1 MKIYSLI
8 AVALLLVVSVA
19 VSGCVERSNG
29 WGATVTP
36 AAVPTAVPSV
46 VPSPAPSLELQAF
59 SSWEE
64 AALFVR
70 EHSQN
75 YGYNTM
81 GSRALGAVAPTA
93 AEGVDAAK
101 DSGEVAQDYS
111 TTNVQVEGVD
121 EADLVKTD
129 GKYVYA
135 VVDGQ
140 IVIVEAFPPSSMR
153 VVATINDSQYSEV
166 YIEGGRLV
174 ALGATQFDWTPV
186 VRPLRE
192 KMGLIDGASVGAASG
207 GEAGVVSSDGA
218 VAKIAVMPQYWRSY
232 SQVIKVFDVNDA
244 ARPVELKN
252 VTFEG
257 SLVSSRMVGGKVYAV
272 FSSNA
277 GVVPRPVYAVDGVVA
292 ELVPGDILHLPNP
305 DGAQFTTVLGIDVN
319 DLTAR
324 ESKRIVL
331 TGYGSGV
338 YSSKENLYV
347 TNAGFGFEYAQWEP
361 YYAVLTPL
369 PEGVARDFNAVG
381 AFNVSKARQDGFK
394 LGVLQDYLESFGS
407 ADAAVLQQKVY
418 DAQAQ
423 LQQRVQRSQQTFIH
437 KFTLG
442 GEVAYAGAGSVPG
455 RVLNQFSMD
464 EKDGKLRIA
473 TTLDEIWVYDANGG
487 GKSEPSLNNVY
498 VLDEELKITGRLEA
512 LAAGERIYSARF
524 LGDRAFLVTFKRTD
538 PLFVLDLSDAYAP
551 KLLGELKI
559 PGYSDYLHPFDENHL
574 IGLGKDADDN
584 GLVKGVKLSLFD
596 VTDVAAPRETA
607 SFKIGDRGTE
617 SYALQ
622 DHKAFLFNAAR
633 NLLVIPVTVAEINAS
648 AYPQGA
654 PAFAY
659 GDYVFQG
666 AYVFNVTLGGFELR
680 GRVSHADGRQLE
692 SNGWY
697 WDYATNVKRALYIG
711 DFLYTLSGKFL
722 NSNGL
727 ATLERAGSVELPAAY
742 RVPMPEFR
750 GV

>member
-8 AVALLLVVSVA
+8 AVALLLVVSIV
-19 VSGCVERSNG
+19 VSGCVESGNG
-29 WGATVTP
+29 VVATATP
-36 AAVPTAVPSV
+36 TAIPTAVPSV
-46 VPSPAPSLELQAF
+46 TPSGDSLELQAF
-59 SSWEE
+59 SSWGE
-64 AALFVR
+64 AALFVK
-70 EHSQN
+70 EHAQN
-75 YGYNTM
+75 YGYAVM
-81 GSRALGAVAPTA
+81 GSRALGAMAPTA
-93 AEGVDAAK
+93 AEGVASAAK
-101 DSGEVAQDYS
+101 DSNEAAQDYS
-111 TTNVQVEGVD
+111 TTNVQVAGVD

-140 IVIVEAFPPSSMR
+140 VVIIAAFPPSAMR
-153 VVATINDSQYSEV
+153 VVAVINDSQYSEV
-166 YIEGGRLV
+166 YIAGGRLV
-174 ALGATQFDWTPV
+174 TFGATQFDWTPFV
-186 VRPLRE
+186 KPLTA
-192 KMGLIDGASVGAASG
+192 KMGLATGD
-207 GEAGVVSSDGA
+207 AGVATGGVVDA
-218 VAKIAVMPQYWRSY
+218 VAKVAMMPPYWRSY

-252 VTFEG
+252 ITFEG
-257 SLVSSRMVGGKVYAV
+257 NLVSSRMVGSKVYAV
-272 FSSNA
+272 FSSSA
-277 GVVPRPVYAVDGVVA
+277 GAVPRPVYAVDGVVA

-319 DLTAR
+319 DLTAG

-331 TGYGSGV
+331 TGYGGGV

-361 YYAVLTPL
+361 YYAVLSPL
-369 PEGVARDFNAVG
+369 PEGVARDFNAVD
-381 AFNVSKARQDGFK
+381 AFNVSKARRDGFK
-394 LGVLQDYLESFGS
+394 LGVLQDYLESFAS

-418 DAQAQ
+418 EAQAQ

-437 KFTLG
+437 KFALG
-442 GEVAYAGAGSVPG
+442 GEVAYLGAGSVPG

-498 VLDEELKITGRLEA
+498 VLDEELKIIGRLEA

-538 PLFVLDLSDAYAP
+538 PLFVLDLTDAYAP
-551 KLLGELKI
+551 KVLGELKI

-574 IGLGKDADDN
+574 IGLGKDADEN

-596 VTDVAAPRETA
+596 VTDVTAPKETA

-617 SYALQ
+617 SYALH

-648 AYPQGA
+648 QYRQVA

-666 AYVFNVTLGGFELR
+666 AYVFNVTLDGFELR
-680 GRVSHADGRQLE
+680 GRVSHSDGKQLE
-692 SNGWY
+692 NNGWY

-711 DFLYTLSGKFL
+711 DFLYTLSDKFL
-722 NSNGL
+722 NANGL
-727 ATLERAGSVELPAAY
+727 ATLERAGSVGLPAAY
-742 RVPMPEFR
+742 PVPMPEFR